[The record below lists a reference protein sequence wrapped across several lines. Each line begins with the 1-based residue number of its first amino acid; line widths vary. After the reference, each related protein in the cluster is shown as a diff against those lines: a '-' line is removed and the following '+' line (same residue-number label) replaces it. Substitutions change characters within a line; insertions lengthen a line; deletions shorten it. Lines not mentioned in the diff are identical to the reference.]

1 MKRMKFSI
9 NSWIFGN
16 LSIEEIAR
24 RAKEI
29 GVDGIDVSGEPDTI
43 DAKAVKATLDKYGL
57 KVFDINGNFTEE
69 NRIMCHKDPQMR
81 ASAVEY
87 GKKCVDMAV
96 DAGTDKVLIV
106 PSQVNKQDYYISREQ
121 DWKHSVDSI
130 RQVAEYAKTK
140 GVTIILECVNK
151 YEVSLVRTLQDGID
165 MAKDTGMD
173 NVKVIGDTFHMQ
185 LAEEQ
190 GIPSA
195 IRHAGKDWLLHLHLG
210 DNTREVPGRGVMN
223 WRDIRA
229 ALDDIG
235 YDEALSF
242 EPLPHQLT
250 LDEIFA
256 GVLDPDELTAEL
268 KASCDY
274 LKLIMQA
281 I

>member
-24 RAKEI
+24 RAKEV

-43 DAKAVKATLDKYGL
+43 DAKAVKATLDQYGL

-69 NRIMCHKDPQMR
+69 NRIMCHKDPKMR
-81 ASAVEY
+81 ESAVEY

-106 PSQVNKQDYYISREQ
+106 PSQVNKQDYYISREE
-121 DWKHSVDSI
+121 DWKHSVESI
-130 RQVAEYAKTK
+130 RQIAEYAKTK
-140 GVTIILECVNK
+140 GITIILECVNK

-190 GIPSA
+190 GIPPA
-195 IRHAGKDWLLHLHLG
+195 IRHAGKDW
-210 DNTREVPGRGVMN
+210 GVMN
-223 WRDIRA
+223 WRDILA